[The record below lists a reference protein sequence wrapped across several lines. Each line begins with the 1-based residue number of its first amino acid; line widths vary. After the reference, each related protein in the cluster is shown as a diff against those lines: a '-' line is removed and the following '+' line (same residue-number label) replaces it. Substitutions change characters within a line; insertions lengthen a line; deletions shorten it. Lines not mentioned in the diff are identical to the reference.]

1 MRLGWVR
8 SGKAWILIVFTRKHQ
23 GTSECAAGGLC
34 LHLKIK
40 KKKFQK
46 FCAQRC
52 WLYRMAGEN
61 FLSTEI
67 SKFVN
72 VEFQKTSAKVANSK
86 CEKNIREHHNELQ
99 EACVWILKPK
109 K

>member
-1 MRLGWVR
+1 MDIDSFHQKT
-8 SGKAWILIVFTRKHQ
+8 SGNIRMCCWGLVFAFENQ
-23 GTSECAAGGLC
+23 
-34 LHLKIK
+34 

-52 WLYRMAGEN
+52 WLYRLAGEK
-61 FLSTEI
+61 FLGTEI

-72 VEFQKTSAKVANSK
+72 VEFQKMSAKVANSK